1 MQRINDRTK
10 TYDNIE
16 MKKKKQKSSN
26 SNEESPKKQY
36 SEEPAEII
44 CNCTMKD
51 LKCFKYYSKSIIICG
66 MHAESIRPEILLQQH
81 TREKN
86 GEIKWK
92 CIKSRNSNTVADT
105 FGIKVE

>member
-1 MQRINDRTK
+1 
-10 TYDNIE
+10 

-44 CNCTMKD
+44 CNCTMKN
-51 LKCFKYYSKSIIICG
+51 LKCFQYYSKRIKKYAVCKQNPFDPKFCYSNNP
-66 MHAESIRPEILLQQH
+66 R
-81 TREKN
+81 KN

-92 CIKSRNSNTVADT
+92 CIKSRNSNTVADI
-105 FGIKVE
+105 F